1 MPQPDSLIALE
12 MLEYCR
18 FAYKSYAQGCLYP
31 MDPFYEAHGEGFIQG
46 ARDRVMA
53 YVHESLELDADSHKF
68 DPIEYDLTQTPD
80 PSRGVVYRGGVGK
93 QPYILFQPR
102 KLDRS
107 ICYAK
112 GIDLEGEDLKS
123 RFIEDA
129 AGKLRCCYFQGRT
142 GMTQTHPKAGW
153 ASWLGAVVFD
163 PIEETLVIVFRGSRS
178 GSGGRAMGQALVFSQ
193 GSPDWVTDMNHLKEV
208 KVPGF
213 SNATLSAGFWL
224 AYESCKKS
232 LLGAIYES
240 LSGVR
245 IKKIYLTGHSL
256 GGALA
261 QCAYIDLVGGTLLD
275 GNKGLAKTIEKAEV
289 ACYPLS
295 APPIILGAES
305 KRKVELHVGDVNVF
319 HYFAPKDVVHDSS
332 MVKYSAVKASNQFIG
347 LVTHPLT
354 KPVHIGTEIPLEACK
369 AGFPDAH
376 EPQQVYEGM
385 LEVIKK
391 EKRMG
396 LVKDAGFWPTFN
408 FDPTGPWKV
417 SIKHDWS
424 GGLLEKEL
432 RGALT
437 NSVTSEGSQTLA
449 KLWAEIVKGEKKG
462 GYVSLDD
469 TDGAVFED
477 FTAACGLFD
486 KVLVDQS
493 NRAKH
498 LEALKKSR
506 EALIESYGDAGSH
519 KASSSVYW
527 ILLQY
532 MTARQYSLGIA

>member
-1 MPQPDSLIALE
+1 MPQPDSLTALE

-18 FAYKSYAQGCLYP
+18 FAYKSYAQTCVYP
-31 MDPFYEAHGEGFIQG
+31 MDPFYEAHGEGFVQG

-53 YVHESLELDADSHKF
+53 YVHNTLKLDGDTQKF
-68 DPIEYDLTQTPD
+68 DPIEYDLKRTPD
-80 PSRGVVYRGGVGK
+80 PSQGVVYRGGVGK

-102 KLDRS
+102 KLDKS

-112 GIDLEGEDLKS
+112 GVDLDGEDLPS
-123 RFIEDA
+123 VFINDA
-129 AGKLRCCYFQGRT
+129 AGKLRCCFFQGRT

-153 ASWLGAVVFD
+153 TSWLGAVVYD
-163 PIEETLVIVFRGSRS
+163 PVKETLVIAFRGSRS

-208 KVPGF
+208 KVPRF

-232 LLGAIYES
+232 LLGAIYEA
-240 LSGVR
+240 LNGLR
-245 IKKIYLTGHSL
+245 IKEIYFTGHSL

-275 GNKGLAKTIEKAEV
+275 EGKALRKIVEKASIS
-289 ACYPLS
+289 CYALS
-295 APPIILGAES
+295 APPVVLGSGS
-305 KRKVELHVGDVNVF
+305 KEKIALHVGDVNVF

-332 MVKYSAVKASNQFIG
+332 MVKFSAVKASNQFIG

-354 KPVHIGTEIPLEACK
+354 KPVHIGTEIPLEACED
-369 AGFPDAH
+369 GFPAAH
-376 EPQQVYEGM
+376 EPQQVFEGL
-385 LEVIKK
+385 LEAIKK

-396 LVKDAGFWPTFN
+396 YVKDPGFWPTFN
-408 FDPTGPWKV
+408 FDPTGKWNLSV
-417 SIKHDWS
+417 KHDWN
-424 GGLLEKEL
+424 GVQLEKEL
-432 RGALT
+432 RGALA

-449 KLWAEIVKGEKKG
+449 ALWAEIVKGEKKG

-469 TDGAVFED
+469 TDGEVFED
-477 FTAACGLFD
+477 FTEACGLFD
-486 KVLVDQS
+486 KVLEDES

-506 EALIESYGDAGSH
+506 EALIKSYGGAKNH

-527 ILLQY
+527 VLLQY
-532 MTARQYSLGIA
+532 LTARQYCLGVV

>member
-1 MPQPDSLIALE
+1 MPQPDSLTALE

-18 FAYKSYAQGCLYP
+18 FAYKSYAQTCVYP
-31 MDPFYEAHGEGFIQG
+31 MDPFYEAHGEGFVQG

-53 YVHESLELDADSHKF
+53 YVHNSLELDGDSHKF
-68 DPIEYDLTQTPD
+68 DPIEYDLKRTPD

-102 KLDRS
+102 KLDKS

-112 GIDLEGEDLKS
+112 GVDLDGEDLPS
-123 RFIEDA
+123 VFINDA
-129 AGKLRCCYFQGRT
+129 AGKLRCCFFQGRT

-153 ASWLGAVVFD
+153 TSWFGAVVYD
-163 PIEETLVIVFRGSRS
+163 AVKETLVIAFRGSRS

-208 KVPGF
+208 KVPRF

-224 AYESCKKS
+224 AYESCRKS
-232 LLGAIYES
+232 LLGAIYEA
-240 LSGVR
+240 LNGLR
-245 IKKIYLTGHSL
+245 IKEIHFTGHSL

-275 GNKGLAKTIEKAEV
+275 EGKALRKIVEKASIS
-289 ACYPLS
+289 CYALS
-295 APPIILGAES
+295 APPIVLGAGS
-305 KRKVELHVGDVNVF
+305 KEKIALHVGEMNVF
-319 HYFAPKDVVHDSS
+319 HYFAPKDVVHDSA

-347 LVTHPLT
+347 LLTHPLT
-354 KPVHIGTEIPLEACK
+354 KPVHIGTELPLEACDD
-369 AGFPDAH
+369 GFPAAH
-376 EPQQVYEGM
+376 EPQQVFEGL
-385 LEVIKK
+385 LEAIKK

-396 LVKDAGFWPTFN
+396 YMKDPGFWPTFN
-408 FDPTGPWKV
+408 FDPTGKWNLSV
-417 SIKHDWS
+417 KHDWS
-424 GGLLEKEL
+424 GDQLEKEL
-432 RGALT
+432 RGALA

-449 KLWAEIVKGEKKG
+449 ALWAEIVKGEKKG
-462 GYVSLDD
+462 GYLSLDD
-469 TDGAVFED
+469 TDGEVFED
-477 FTAACGLFD
+477 FTEACGLFD
-486 KVLVDQS
+486 KVLVDPS

-506 EALIESYGDAGSH
+506 EALIKSYGGAKNH

-527 ILLQY
+527 VLLQY
-532 MTARQYSLGIA
+532 LTARQYCLGVA